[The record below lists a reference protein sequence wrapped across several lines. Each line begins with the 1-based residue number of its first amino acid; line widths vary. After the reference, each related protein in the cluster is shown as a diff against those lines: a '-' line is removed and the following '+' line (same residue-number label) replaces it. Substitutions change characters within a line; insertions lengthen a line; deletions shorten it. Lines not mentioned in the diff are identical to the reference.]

1 MEKDIS
7 LIRVTLT
14 DIHRLMEELVARQS
28 ADRQCCRAV
37 TMPLPQIDPCKPE
50 PEEKLYN
57 RKAAAEFLLVDPR
70 TVTRYRVS
78 GKLRFVY
85 NDDNRIRYRKEDLED
100 CYYWKWGKRPPVCT
114 PDA

>member
-14 DIHRLMEELVARQS
+14 DIHRLMEELVACQS

-37 TMPLPQIDPCKPE
+37 TMPLPQADSHGPE
-50 PEEKLYN
+50 PDEKLYN
-57 RKAAAEFLLVDPR
+57 RKGAAEFLLVDPR

-85 NDDNRIRYRKEDLED
+85 NEGDQIRYRESDLAA
-100 CYYWKWGKRPPVCT
+100 CYFWKWGKRPPACT